1 MLSKSS
7 FETNHNTETQ
17 TMNFHHSS
25 YRRAFTLIELL
36 VVIAIIGILAG
47 LLLPVLARARVK
59 AQIQVARMDMKNL
72 QAAISSYDTAYSR
85 LPTPNAG
92 GPYSASMTFD
102 YNNSLGN
109 SNIMAIL
116 LDADTGTGGINFAH
130 QKNPQQTKFLDPKR
144 VSNQTDSGVSTIDFE
159 YRDPWHNP
167 YVITLDYAYTN
178 KCYDTLYSLKS
189 VSFNGSANGFNGLVN
204 PIDAGGGGNHF
215 ALDGEVMIWSKGPDG
230 KADATKTAN
239 TDVNKDNVL
248 GWQ

>member
-116 LDADTGTGGINFAH
+116 LDVDTGAGGINAAH

-144 VSNQTDSGVSTIDFE
+144 VSNQTDSGVSTIDLE

-178 KCYDTLYSLKS
+178 KCYDTLYSLRA
-189 VSFNGSANGFNGLVN
+189 VSQSSGTTGFNGLSN
-204 PIDAGGGGNHF
+204 PIDAAGAGNHF
-215 ALDGEVMIWSKGPDG
+215 ALDGDVMIWSKGPDG
-230 KADATKTAN
+230 KAKITDKAN
-239 TDVNKDNVL
+239 AGDNKDNVL